1 MGLVVVVLSAIH
13 ECEAVLAAQVGF
25 SIIGSSGRLPI
36 LFFLALSIVQI
47 AAIVSGNEKRILVGN
62 ISQKSVPYRS
72 P

>member
-1 MGLVVVVLSAIH
+1 MVVLSAIH

-47 AAIVSGNEKRILVGN
+47 AAIVSGNEKPILVGN
-62 ISQKSVPYRS
+62 KS
-72 P
+72 

>member
-1 MGLVVVVLSAIH
+1 MGLVVVVLSSAIP
-13 ECEAVLAAQVGF
+13 ECEAGLSPYVGV

-62 ISQKSVPYRS
+62 ISQKITQYR
-72 P
+72 